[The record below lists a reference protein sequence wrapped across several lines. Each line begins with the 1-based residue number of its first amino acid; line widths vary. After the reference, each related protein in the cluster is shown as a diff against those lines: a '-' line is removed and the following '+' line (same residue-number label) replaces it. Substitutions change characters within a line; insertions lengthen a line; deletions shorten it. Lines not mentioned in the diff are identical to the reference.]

1 MNRIYLLVIL
11 AIFFGACKATKN
23 APIDVSN
30 FSSNQE
36 MEAHMNYLASD
47 ELKGRDTGSEGIDL
61 AADYIM
67 NFLKEQDIAPY
78 FESFQDTLDNFEPA
92 AYNIV
97 GVLRGNDPVLRNEV
111 VIIGA
116 HYDHIGVR
124 TAKEGDS
131 IANGA
136 NDNASGSST
145 VMELAR
151 YFAKAKKNRRTL
163 VFAWFSA
170 EEKGLKG
177 SDHLARKMKANGVN
191 LYSVLNYEMTGVP
204 MIEKDHMVYV
214 SGYKK
219 SNIAEVS
226 NSHAGEKVVGF
237 LPTAEEFNLFQ
248 RSDNY
253 PFYKAFEVPAH
264 TFSTFDFTNFQHYHQ
279 VGDEAQIM
287 DFEHMARVVNKMI
300 PAVEGI
306 VNADTKEIV
315 LN

>member
-1 MNRIYLLVIL
+1 MNRIYFLVIIV
-11 AIFFGACKATKN
+11 IFISACKATNN
-23 APIDVSN
+23 ATIDITN
-30 FSSNQE
+30 FSSAQQ

-47 ELKGRDTGSEGIDL
+47 ELKGRDTGSEGIEM
-61 AADYIM
+61 AAGYLVD
-67 NFLKEQDIAPY
+67 FLRDQEIAPY
-78 FESFQDTLDNFEPA
+78 FEVYQDTLDNFEPV

-116 HYDHIGVR
+116 HYDHIGIR

-177 SDHLARKMKANGVN
+177 SDHMARKMKADGAN
-191 LYSVLNYEMTGVP
+191 LYAVLNYEMTGVP
-204 MIEKDHMVYV
+204 MVDKDHLVYV
-214 SGYKK
+214 SGYNK

-226 NSHAGEKVVGF
+226 NSYAGEKVVGF

-253 PFYKAFEVPAH
+253 PFYKVFKVPAH
-264 TFSTFDFTNFQHYHQ
+264 TFATFDFTNFDHYHQ

-287 DFEHMARVVNKMI
+287 DFEHMASVVNKMI
-300 PAVEGI
+300 PAIEGI
-306 VNADTKEIV
+306 VNADTKEII
-315 LN
+315 LK